1 MWQSERMEFERNLFD
16 EPLHLVGRSKD
27 GHALHLEDSDG
38 ERYLLEINESVKSA
52 INAPVLKLAQFE
64 DEPQGPPTPR
74 EIQALLRAGNSIE
87 EIARQ
92 REIGVEKIERFAG
105 PILRERSHIAL
116 QALKTLVRRDRGSD
130 GRPLIEVVVDRL
142 NQSGV
147 DEESLEW
154 DSWRREDGNW
164 AVTLRYPT
172 RDGEGSARW
181 ILDPSRH
188 TLTADDDGARWFTS
202 DERAPQEKISKRI
215 EAKDAPRLQ
224 PIRSTDGVDAK
235 ATKDGV
241 TTRASV
247 PSWDDIMFGVKR
259 ED

>member
-1 MWQSERMEFERNLFD
+1 MEFERNQHE

-27 GHALHLEDSDG
+27 GRSLHLEDSDG
-38 ERYLLEINESVKSA
+38 EKYLLDIDDALKSA
-52 INAPVLKLAQFE
+52 INAPVLKLAHFE

-87 EIARQ
+87 EISRQ
-92 REIGVEKIERFAG
+92 REIDIEKIERFAG
-105 PILRERSHIAL
+105 PILRERSHTAL
-116 QALKTLVRRDRGSD
+116 QALRTLVRRDRGSE
-130 GRPLIEVVVDRL
+130 GRPLIEVVNDRL
-142 NQSGV
+142 SQSGV
-147 DEESLEW
+147 DENSLEW
-154 DSWRREDGNW
+154 DSWRREDGSW
-164 AVTLRYPT
+164 AVSLRYPT

-181 ILDPSRH
+181 ILDPTRR
-188 TLTADDDGARWFTS
+188 TLSADDDGARWLTG
-202 DERAPQEKISKRI
+202 DERAPQDKIAMQTSSRF

-224 PIRSTDGVDAK
+224 PVRSTDGIDAK

-241 TTRASV
+241 TKRAAV

>member
-1 MWQSERMEFERNLFD
+1 MEFERNQFD
-16 EPLHLVGRSKD
+16 EPLRLIGRSKD
-27 GHALHLEDSDG
+27 GHFLQLEDSDG
-38 ERYLLEINESVKSA
+38 ERYLLEIDESVKSA
-52 INAPVLKLAQFE
+52 VNAPVLKLAHFE
-64 DEPQGPPTPR
+64 DEPQGPPSPR
-74 EIQALLRAGNSIE
+74 EIQALLRSGNSIE
-87 EIARQ
+87 DISRQ
-92 REIGVEKIERFAG
+92 REIEVEKIERFAG

-116 QALKTLVRRDRGSD
+116 QALNTLVRRDRGSE
-130 GRPLIEVVVDRL
+130 GRPLLTVVVERL

-164 AVTLRYPT
+164 NVTLRYPT

-181 ILDPSRH
+181 ILDPARR
-188 TLTADDDGARWFTS
+188 TLTADDEGSRWFTG
-202 DERAPQEKISKRI
+202 DERDPQEKVSNRI
-215 EAKDAPRLQ
+215 EAKQAPRLQ

-235 ATKDGV
+235 ATRDGV